1 MNAPL
6 SLNYRI
12 RLVEMGPDSSF
23 ESVQAS
29 QSFIEDKVSA
39 AAEGSFLLR
48 AVDKDYQLWC
58 KCQGSVGYYTIKSHA
73 IPNGSYL
80 RWSVDNNEALQNLIF
95 TELLASLNLNTHI
108 SFSTKRSGIE
118 SIKEKLRLFS
128 FKMGKESLV
137 QREGWTSFVYSGS
150 NQCVFCYQTQ
160 YSDERIALCFEA
172 GAKEGD
178 CFVKLKSDEEI
189 FLVVKNKESVVQT
202 QIAYTVLPQENGISW
217 KIVGQE
223 MEGLPF
229 DEILELKGGK
239 TAFDFKGLHSIKR
252 PRVILIEN
260 D

>member
-12 RLVEMGPDSSF
+12 RLVEIGPDSSI
-23 ESVQAS
+23 ESVQAP
-29 QSFIEDKVSA
+29 QDFIEDKVSA

-48 AVDKDYQLWC
+48 VLDKDYELWC
-58 KCQGSVGYYTIKSHA
+58 KREGSVGYYPIKSHA

-80 RWSVDNNEALQNLIF
+80 RWSVDANEGLQNLIF
-95 TELLASLNLNTHI
+95 TELLASLNLNIPI
-108 SFSTKRSGIE
+108 SFSNKSPIID

-128 FKMGKESLV
+128 FKMRKESVV
-137 QREGWTSFVYSGS
+137 QREGWTSFIYSGS
-150 NQCVFCYQTQ
+150 NQCVFCFQTQ
-160 YSDERIALCFEA
+160 YSEERLDLCFET

-189 FLVVKNKESVVQT
+189 FLVVKNKETVVQT
-202 QIAYTVLPQENGISW
+202 QIAYTVLPQENGVSW

-239 TAFDFKGLHSIKR
+239 TAFDFIGLHSIKR